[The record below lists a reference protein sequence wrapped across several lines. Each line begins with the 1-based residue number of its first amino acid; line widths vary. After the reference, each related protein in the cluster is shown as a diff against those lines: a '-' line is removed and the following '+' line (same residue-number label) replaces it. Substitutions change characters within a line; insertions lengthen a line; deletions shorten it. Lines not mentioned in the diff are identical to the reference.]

1 MVSKRNPR
9 PIENPMDRDYIMDA
23 MNCSDEMKAAIAEGM
38 ANFANDRPQNAQ
50 QFLRNF
56 PGCENIKL

>member
-1 MVSKRNPR
+1 
-9 PIENPMDRDYIMDA
+9 MDRDYVMDA

-38 ANFANDRPQNAQ
+38 ANFANDHPQNAQ